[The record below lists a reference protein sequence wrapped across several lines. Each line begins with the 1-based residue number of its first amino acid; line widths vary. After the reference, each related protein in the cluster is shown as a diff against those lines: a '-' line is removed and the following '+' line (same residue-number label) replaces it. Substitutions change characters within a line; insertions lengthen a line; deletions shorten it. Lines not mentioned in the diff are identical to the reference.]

1 MFRCTRW
8 SRWMVQAMWEWQWWE
23 MKYWCVSVTIKVL
36 SRCVTEETSSSW
48 FVYKEIGTLFRIST
62 DIHSNIYATDNEKHM
77 VRVFSKDG
85 AFFLS
90 FGCDDNWVKITKN
103 PLGICVSGQFV
114 YVTDY
119 GGHYVSVFTTQVIM
133 SLHLVSKNE
142 CLAKVCWYLGTIF
155 PT

>member
-1 MFRCTRW
+1 
-8 SRWMVQAMWEWQWWE
+8 
-23 MKYWCVSVTIKVL
+23 MKYWCVSVKINEI

-48 FVYKEIGTLFRIST
+48 FVHKENGTLIRIST

-85 AFFLS
+85 EFLRS
-90 FGCDDNWVKITKN
+90 FGCDEDWVKIMKN

-119 GGHYVSVFTTQVIM
+119 GGHYVSVFTTAGDYVTSFGQ
-133 SLHLVSKNE
+133 
-142 CLAKVCWYLGTIF
+142 
-155 PT
+155 